1 MNNNFAEPKNSIYT
15 IRRKDKVTRNLMHTP
30 MMRRASIHSKQPH
43 VHNIFKDHA
52 NTVIERKESFDL
64 SDSAVNRPLE
74 CEDE

>member
-1 MNNNFAEPKNSIYT
+1 
-15 IRRKDKVTRNLMHTP
+15 MHTP
-30 MMRRASIHSKQPH
+30 MMRGASIHSKQAH